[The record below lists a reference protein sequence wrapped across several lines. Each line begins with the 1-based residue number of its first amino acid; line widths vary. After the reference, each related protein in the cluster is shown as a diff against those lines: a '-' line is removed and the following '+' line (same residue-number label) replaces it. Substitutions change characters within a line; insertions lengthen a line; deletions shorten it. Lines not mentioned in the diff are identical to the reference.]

1 MTNAPEDWPR
11 AFATAWGAADA
22 TALTALMTP
31 GAAMLGLTGGWA
43 EGRGAVLKMLAAE
56 RAGVMAR
63 ARLVTGRAGL
73 RPLGAVVVLHQRFVL
88 SGLVD
93 AAGQEMP
100 RMTVHLTAVL
110 VPGEAGW
117 QADSLTFAA
126 AEG

>member
-1 MTNAPEDWPR
+1 MTTAPEDWAR

-22 TALTALMTP
+22 AALTALMTP
-31 GAAMLGLTGGWA
+31 EAAMLGLTGGWA

-63 ARLVTGRAGL
+63 ARLVTGRARL
-73 RPLGAVVVLHQRFVL
+73 RPLVGVTVLHQRFVL

-93 AAGQEMP
+93 ATGQEMP

-110 VPGEAGW
+110 VPGDAGW